1 MKPSKLKTHITNAT
15 DMSFTDI
22 VKGTAALTGNT
33 ISLGFK
39 ALGATVY
46 VANKAVN
53 AGLSVGQ
60 SAYNEVKEGY
70 TQTDD
75 ILSSKQKPQA
85 TRKSEPTK
93 APTPE
98 QMEFEFY
105 KDLYPTPDVILETT

>member
-1 MKPSKLKTHITNAT
+1 MKPSKLKAHITNAT

-75 ILSSKQKPQA
+75 ILSSKRKPQA
-85 TRKSEPTK
+85 TYKPKPRETS
-93 APTPE
+93 E

-105 KDLYPTPDVILETT
+105 DFD

>member
-1 MKPSKLKTHITNAT
+1 MKPSNLKGHLISAT

-22 VKGTAALTGNT
+22 VKGTASLAGNT
-33 ISLGFK
+33 VSLGFK

-60 SAYNEVKEGY
+60 AAYNEVKEGY

-75 ILSSKQKPQA
+75 ILSPQPKPMA
-85 TRKSEPTK
+85 TRKPKPAETK
-93 APTPE
+93 TSE

-105 KDLYPTPDVILETT
+105 DFDVD